1 MPRFTLES
9 KSEKSAKPPPLGENV
24 SLPELNRSVCDD
36 LLTLGGCAGRGGAG
50 RGGGCLLFFG
60 GSAGLGLVGRAGG
73 APSLVG
79 ACKTAKGSQPNGSLS
94 ASTVE
99 STLLRESPNASK
111 GSDFGAEPGVNE
123 LPPNGSDENP
133 LFDLEKAELNG
144 SLSSKASAFLK
155 VSLLKRSSPKP
166 DDVFS
171 GPFCLLL
178 NGSSLSS
185 PKPF

>member
-94 ASTVE
+94 ACATISVKMI
-99 STLLRESPNASK
+99 R
-111 GSDFGAEPGVNE
+111 
-123 LPPNGSDENP
+123 NGS
-133 LFDLEKAELNG
+133 ELRNQ
-144 SLSSKASAFLK
+144 S
-155 VSLLKRSSPKP
+155 VPP
-166 DDVFS
+166 
-171 GPFCLLL
+171 LL
-178 NGSSLSS
+178 NLHFCVNHRMHRRDRTLA
-185 PKPF
+185 PNPE